1 MEVGDNLLL
10 NWARLKVII
19 QSQRVRTN
27 EGLRDKRF
35 PSQISG
41 PFDTLN
47 MMHSRIYIFL
57 VATLTFG

>member
-19 QSQRVRTN
+19 QSQRVPTN

-35 PSQISG
+35 PNQISG

-47 MMHSRIYIFL
+47 MMQLHSRIYIL
-57 VATLTFG
+57 SQH